1 MPKLRSVD
9 SSSVLRRTVVRNRRR
24 LMVGT
29 ALISVHQVCE
39 ASVLVLIGII
49 VDRAVG
55 TGSIVSIVV
64 WIGVLAALFVVLT
77 TAYRFGARQLMI
89 AIATEGHAL
98 RVEVSARILDR
109 RGIRTDLR
117 WGDMLSISTTDA
129 DNTSYLLDY
138 VPRVV
143 GALVATAVAAIV
155 LLTIDVPLGSIVVIG
170 TPLVLGLLG
179 MSSRL
184 ITERVARQ
192 QKLAGASSSTAT
204 DLITGLRPLRGIGAE
219 DAAAARYREV
229 SRESLRA
236 TLAAARTQGAYAGV
250 AGAVGSLLAVG
261 IALTAGWFALD
272 GRISVGEL
280 ITVIGLA
287 QFLIEPLG
295 MLALAPGWV
304 AEARASADRIAL
316 VMNAGVV
323 HEGGTDPVTGSGLEL
338 RDVSAGTL
346 DRVSL
351 VIEPG
356 EFVGVVA
363 TRASD
368 SDALVQLLAGRLGR
382 DEYTG
387 TVTVG
392 GSDVESLDLTDLRS
406 ALLVEPH
413 ATDLF
418 SGTLRS
424 NIGTESADVERV
436 LRASAAADVVD
447 EHGLDLVVSERGASL
462 SGGQRQRI
470 ALARALLARPRALV
484 LHDPTTAVD
493 SVTEH
498 AIGRGIAEIRHGS
511 ESRCSTVVV
520 TSSPVLLAATGRVVV
535 IDDGRVVADGTHA
548 DLGHDSRYRATVLR

>member
-1 MPKLRSVD
+1 MDPRG
-9 SSSVLRRTVVRNRRR
+9 VLRRTVVRNRRR
-24 LMVGT
+24 LAVGT

-55 TGSIVSIVV
+55 TGSISAIIG
-64 WIGVLAALFVVLT
+64 WIGVLAGLFVVLT

-89 AIATEGHAL
+89 AIATEGHRL
-98 RVEVSARILDR
+98 RVEVAAKILDR

-138 VPRVV
+138 VPRIV

-155 LLTIDVPLGSIVVIG
+155 LLTIDVPLGSIVVVG
-170 TPLVLGLLG
+170 TPVVLGLLG
-179 MSSRL
+179 LSSRF
-184 ITERVARQ
+184 ITERVAQQ
-192 QKLAGASSSTAT
+192 QKLAGASTSTAT
-204 DLITGLRPLRGIGAE
+204 DLITGLRPLRGIGGE
-219 DAAAARYREV
+219 DAAAARYRAV

-316 VMNAGVV
+316 VMNADVV
-323 HEGGTDPVTGSGLEL
+323 QAGGEQSVTGSGLRL
-338 RDVSAGTL
+338 HDVSVGTL
-346 DRVSL
+346 DRLSL
-351 VIEPG
+351 VVEPG

-363 TRASD
+363 ARASD
-368 SDALVQLLAGRLGR
+368 SDALVRLLAGGFGR

-387 TVTVG
+387 TVEVG
-392 GSDVESLDLTDLRS
+392 GTDVESADTTELRS

-418 SGTLRS
+418 SGTVGSNIAGS
-424 NIGTESADVERV
+424 NIGSADPTTIEPV
-436 LRASAAADVVD
+436 LQASAAADVVD

-462 SGGQRQRI
+462 SGGQRQRV
-470 ALARALLARPRALV
+470 ALARALLARPHTLV

-498 AIGRGIAEIRHGS
+498 AIGRGIAATRHGVG
-511 ESRCSTVVV
+511 SRSSTVVV

-548 DLGHDSRYRATVLR
+548 DLGHHPIYRATVLR

>member
-1 MPKLRSVD
+1 VD
-9 SSSVLRRTVVRNRRR
+9 SSAVLRRTVARNGRR
-24 LMVGT
+24 LTIGT

-55 TGSIVSIVV
+55 TGSVTSIVL
-64 WIGVLAALFVVLT
+64 WIGALAALFVVLS

-89 AIATEGHAL
+89 AIASEGHRL
-98 RVEVSARILDR
+98 RVEVAAKILDR

-117 WGDMLSISTTDA
+117 WGEMLSISTTDA

-155 LLTIDVPLGSIVVIG
+155 LLTIDVPLGSIVVLG
-170 TPLVLGLLG
+170 TPVVLGLLA

-192 QKLAGASSSTAT
+192 QKLAGVSSSTAT

-219 DAAAARYREV
+219 DAASARYREV

-250 AGAVGSLLAVG
+250 AGAVGALLAVG

-304 AEARASADRIAL
+304 AEARASANRIAM
-316 VMNAGVV
+316 VMNADVV
-323 HEGGTDPVTGSGLEL
+323 HDGGTSPVTGSGLAL
-338 RDVSAGTL
+338 HDVSAGTL
-346 DRVSL
+346 ARLSL
-351 VIEPG
+351 TVEPG

-363 TRASD
+363 LRSSD

-387 TVTVG
+387 TVVVG
-392 GSDVESLDLTDLRS
+392 GAEVESADLADLRS

-418 SGTLRS
+418 SGTVRS
-424 NIGTESADVERV
+424 NIGAGSHDDVEQI
-436 LRASAAADVVD
+436 LAASAAADVVD
-447 EHGLDLVVSERGASL
+447 EHGMDLAVAERGASL
-462 SGGQRQRI
+462 SGGQRQRV
-470 ALARALLARPRALV
+470 ALARALLARPKTLV

-498 AIGRGIAEIRHGS
+498 AIGRGIAEIRHS
-511 ESRCSTVVV
+511 IESRCSTMIV

-535 IDDGRVVADGTHA
+535 IDDGRVVADGTHS
-548 DLGHDSRYRATVLR
+548 DLGHDPTYRAAVLR